1 MPLMRLDKILSSQTR
16 LSRSEAKS
24 ALREGRVRVDGRAV
38 SDGALKFDPD
48 CAAISLDGEVI
59 VNRSH
64 VYLML
69 HKPAGYVTSTEERG
83 QRSVLELVGE
93 DFSHYDLFPAG
104 RLDKDTEGFLIL
116 TNDGDFCHKVI
127 SPKTNTVKCYY
138 LETADPMCTEDV
150 TALAAGV
157 TLKDGTRCRPARL
170 EIMEGAHSACI
181 YITEGKYHEVRRL
194 LASRGNLVIYLK
206 RLSIGGVEL
215 DGNLAPGEYREL
227 TDSEISAIL
236 GE

>member
-1 MPLMRLDKILSSQTR
+1 MPTERLDKIVASHTR
-16 LSRSEAKS
+16 LSRAEAKA
-24 ALREGRVRVDGRAV
+24 ALKEGRVIVDGKAV
-38 SDGALKFDPD
+38 RDGAMKFDP
-48 CAAISLDGEVI
+48 ASAEIKLDGAPLV
-59 VNRSH
+59 VRSN

-116 TNDGDFCHKVI
+116 TTDGDFCHRVI
-127 SPKTNTVKCYY
+127 SPKTDTVKCYY
-138 LETADPMCTEDV
+138 LKTADPMLPED
-150 TALAAGV
+150 AAELAKGV
-157 TLKDGTRCRPARL
+157 VLKDGTKCRPARL
-170 EIMEGAHSACI
+170 DIGPSDTEALI

-194 LASRGNLVIYLK
+194 LASCGNLVTYLK

-215 DGNLAPGEYREL
+215 DPNLMPGEYREL
-227 TDSEISAIL
+227 TLEEINAIS
-236 GE
+236 GA